1 MRVLEPVYAVAM
13 PVFDITLLRV
23 DRDEN
28 PTVIEALFRTVD
40 WPFMPREGE
49 GVEIFEDFEAQTV
62 ESVGCGVNGDP
73 LVHLGRV
80 VLDDLQVAQLRK
92 AGWRVSPIARM
103 QWAPADARRVT
114 VNP

>member
-1 MRVLEPVYAVAM
+1 M
-13 PVFDITLLRV
+13 PTFDLTFLRV

-40 WPFMPREGE
+40 WPFIPREGE
-49 GVEIFEDFEAQTV
+49 GVEIIEAFEAQTA
-62 ESVGCGVNGDP
+62 ESVGYSADGDP

-92 AGWRVSPIARM
+92 AGWVASSLASSR
-103 QWAPADARRVT
+103 
-114 VNP
+114 